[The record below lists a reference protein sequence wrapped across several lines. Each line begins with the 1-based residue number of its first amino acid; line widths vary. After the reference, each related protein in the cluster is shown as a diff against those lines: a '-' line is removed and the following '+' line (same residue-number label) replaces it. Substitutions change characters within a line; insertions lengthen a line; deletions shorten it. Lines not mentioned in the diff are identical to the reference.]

1 MQKTEMT
8 FLSAPTKEEICGKMQ
23 AFKRMI
29 NQEVKFSIP
38 QFANGEWVSWFDL
51 EVNTIEMLYG
61 TSQDNAQ
68 EKAQSKPKKKGKN

>member
-1 MQKTEMT
+1 MT

-23 AFKRMI
+23 GFKRMI

-38 QFANGEWVSWFDL
+38 QFANGEWVSWFEL

-61 TSQDNAQ
+61 KAQ
-68 EKAQSKPKKKGKN
+68 ESAQEKPKKKGKN